1 MDLVIGVQGR
11 GLGLQPPDS
20 GKAIIFIGQ
29 KLTFSGRSQPKMK
42 KIFLYLINKKKRNL
56 YRLAS

>member
-42 KIFLYLINKKKRNL
+42 KIFLYLINKKNGI
-56 YRLAS
+56 YTV